1 MIFTRMIKWIAEI
14 FSGKEGLLKGLLK
27 GLNKRYEN
35 NFKIEIKTKE
45 NKMKFDISVFAKNS
59 ILSRLQF

>member
-14 FSGKEGLLKGLLK
+14 FSGKEGLLKK
-27 GLNKRYEN
+27 TFNKRYEN
-35 NFKIEIKTKE
+35 NFKIEIKTRD